1 MFKPSL
7 SEEEIKALSS
17 RILYAYEHQEELTFT
32 TLAEKILKEWIF
44 DDRSSIYFIGSD
56 LVPQFEEFYGDI
68 SVANRKLEA
77 FMEKTIQCLVLLLKL
92 EFI

>member
-7 SEEEIKALSS
+7 SEKELTALSS
-17 RILYAYEHQEELTFT
+17 RIRYVYEHEELSSN

-68 SVANRKLEA
+68 SVANRKIEA
-77 FMEKTIQCLVLLLKL
+77 FMEKTIKYLILSLKL
-92 EFI
+92 KFI